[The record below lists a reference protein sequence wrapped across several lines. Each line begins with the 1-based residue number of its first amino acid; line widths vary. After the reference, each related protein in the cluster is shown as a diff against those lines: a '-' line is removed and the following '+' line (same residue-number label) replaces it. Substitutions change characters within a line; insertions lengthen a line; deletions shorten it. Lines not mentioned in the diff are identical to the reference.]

1 MVGHSDLEVMM
12 KIALVIEVEI
22 TEPDP
27 ELNDKILGRI
37 YTLDGV
43 EDVRLLFASQQ
54 EPKQEK
60 Y

>member
-1 MVGHSDLEVMM
+1 M

-43 EDVRLLFASQQ
+43 KDVRLLFASQQ